1 MLDSAPS
8 MMNENFV
15 RYIQPRGGVACRCD
29 KVLYHYT
36 SLKYGLSDLRCQHIK
51 LSSPGQFNDPLDSI
65 GYYKGNPTQ
74 RAFFLYFA
82 DLLFKDQVDAM
93 RRDGATNY
101 EIWREYRGFVADAYS
116 RLIMDRNPL
125 SENLIAC
132 FCGSEK
138 FKTEV
143 LLWSHYAANCR
154 GLRIGFQFP
163 KGSPYDIRPVR
174 YMGIIPALKFRQLT
188 LHDPESE
195 EFQVALQQFHQEML
209 CTKHHAWK
217 YEEEFRLI
225 TNVDAGTIVEK
236 DGELCFVK
244 LPISYV
250 RFVDFGCRAFGL
262 ERHKCYELFLRKA
275 VKLHNELG
283 VPYEVF
289 RLAELEV
296 GKYRYVYVPF
306 ANVAKRYKRYY
317 ENPSMRKLYG
327 LKWPRGLSGLVS

>member
-1 MLDSAPS
+1 MED
-8 MMNENFV
+8 
-15 RYIQPRGGVACRCD
+15 GGDGICD
-29 KVLYHYT
+29 KILYHYT
-36 SLKYGLSDLRCQHIK
+36 SLEYGLSDLKHQHIK

-65 GYYKGNPTQ
+65 GFYKGYPTQ
-74 RAFFLYFA
+74 GAFFRCFA

-116 RLIMDRNPL
+116 RLIMDQNPL
-125 SENLIAC
+125 SDNLIAC
-132 FCGSEK
+132 FCCSEK
-138 FKTEV
+138 FETEV
-143 LLWSHYAANCR
+143 LLWSHYAENCS

-163 KGSPYDIRPVR
+163 KGSPYNIRPVR
-174 YMGIIPALKFRQLT
+174 YVGRIPALDFNELT
-188 LHDPESE
+188 LQNPASD
-195 EFQVALQQFHQEML
+195 EFQIILRQFHQEML
-209 CTKHHAWK
+209 CTKHRAWK
-217 YEEEFRLI
+217 YEEESRLI
-225 TNVDAGTIVEK
+225 TNVDDDTIVEK
-236 DGELCFVK
+236 DAELRFAK

-250 RFVDFGCRAFGL
+250 RFVDFGCRAFCA
-262 ERHKCYELFLRKA
+262 ERHKRYECFLQMA
-275 VKLHNELG
+275 ENLHDELN
-283 VPYEVF
+283 VPYGVF